1 MNSNH
6 PTWNAW
12 RQGICALFALA
23 GLLQTAAGAETQADS
38 AQPRSPVDGT
48 WKWTFTMP
56 DGTKAEPR
64 AKLKLDGDKLTGTSS
79 LRAGNEA
86 AITNGTINGDQV
98 SWSVVREHDGRKVIT
113 RYQGTLAGDTLT
125 GTIESDWAG
134 EARRYEWK
142 AKRPPFTPT
151 GTWRMSFSAG
161 GGGRGF
167 GAGGRGG
174 TGGGGGDSKLV
185 MKQDGE
191 KVTGKMTFFGR
202 DSDLVNGK
210 WVNGELS
217 FDTVRERDGNKS
229 VTKYWGKLDGDK
241 IVGEVDSEFFGV
253 RPWEVT
259 RED

>member
-1 MNSNH
+1 MNS
-6 PTWNAW
+6 TILVA
-12 RQGICALFALA
+12 RFGVRAALGFAC
-23 GLLQTAAGAETQADS
+23 LLGSLSGAETQPEATQS
-38 AQPRSPVDGT
+38 RSVADGT

-64 AKLKLDGDKLTGTSS
+64 AKIKLEGDKLTGTTS

-86 AITNGTINGDQV
+86 AITNGTLNGDQV
-98 SWSVVREHDGRKVIT
+98 SWSVVREHDGHKVTTQYKGKI
-113 RYQGTLAGDTLT
+113 AGDALI

-134 EARRYEWK
+134 EVRRYEWQ
-142 AKRPPFTPT
+142 AKRPPYTPT
-151 GTWRMSFSAG
+151 GTWRMQFGGRGRGFG
-161 GGGRGF
+161 GGGRE
-167 GAGGRGG
+167 GATGG
-174 TGGGGGDSKLV
+174 TNDSKLV
-185 MKQDGE
+185 LKQDGE

-202 DSDLVNGK
+202 ESDVVNGK

-217 FDTVRERDGNKS
+217 FDTVRERDGVKS

-241 IVGEVDSEFFGV
+241 IVGEVDSEWFGV